1 MFQIDILMFVTGQL
15 VNVTFVHVK
24 TSSVYIWQQ
33 SDPNRKSIIVTSAMW
48 PKLDKARLFL
58 YLVIFSSYQR
68 HHTIIVPCISLQ
80 KKLSISC
87 NWLQSSSL
95 YHQQCDPN
103 RKRQALTFCALSW
116 PTRQIANDHTSDN
129 KIILHY
135 ILQDIFFWILEYE
148 SLSLSYSSSSNFFM
162 LMVPPNKLSLG

>member
-1 MFQIDILMFVTGQL
+1 MFVTGQL

-33 SDPNRKSIIVTSAMW
+33 SDPNRKSIIVTSYAIW
-48 PKLDKARLFL
+48 PKLKSR
-58 YLVIFSSYQR
+58 SSC
-68 HHTIIVPCISLQ
+68 HHHLIIVLSFHLNWFINISAINRNRKTLIH
-80 KKLSISC
+80 LS
-87 NWLQSSSL
+87 LTASSSFS
-95 YHQQCDPN
+95 YDQRRCDPN

-148 SLSLSYSSSSNFFM
+148 SLSVSYSSSSNFFM